1 MFEAKIQN
9 SSGNVLTLTG
19 IEPVYQIIS
28 ITGLNPPNAQI
39 NTTTIVGLDGAVF
52 NSSKLETRN
61 LVLTIKIN
69 GNVEQN
75 RLLLYSYFKTKDW
88 CKFYYSNNTLNVSI
102 EGYVQNVECDLFTN
116 NELAQISIICP
127 YPYFRSLTE
136 ILTDSSNSLPQFV
149 FPFSINIGEPV
160 IISSLDS
167 DSDGITVYNGSD
179 TETGAIVQ
187 IEVLQAASSIEI
199 KNVSTGEDFEINFS
213 FLADDTIIINTNKGQ
228 KSITLIRAGVISNI
242 FSALQP
248 GSVFFQ
254 LYPGVN
260 NFDFLVS
267 GSAANNDDITITFK
281 YYNIYRGV

>member
-1 MFEAKIQN
+1 MFEAKIEN

-19 IEPVYQIIS
+19 NESVYQVID
-28 ITGLNPPNAQI
+28 ITGLNPPAAQI

-52 NSSKLETRN
+52 NSSKLQTRN

-75 RLLLYSYFKTKDW
+75 RLLLYNYFKTKDW
-88 CKFYYSNNTLNVSI
+88 CKFYYSNSSLNVSI
-102 EGYVQNVECDLFTN
+102 EGYVENVECDLFTN
-116 NELAQISIICP
+116 NELAQISILCP
-127 YPYFRSLTE
+127 YPYFRSLNE

-160 IISSLDS
+160 IISTLDS
-167 DSDGITVYNGSD
+167 ETDGISVYNGSES
-179 TETGAIVQ
+179 ETGTVVQ
-187 IEVLQAASSIEI
+187 IDVLQAASSIEI
-199 KNVSTGEDFEINFS
+199 KNTSTGDDFEINYS
-213 FLADDTIIINTNKGQ
+213 FLADDLIIINTNKGQ

-254 LYPGVN
+254 LSPGVN

-267 GSAANNDDITITFK
+267 GSAANNNDITITFK